1 MLPRARLKKWVIHHK
16 SREGGFLHAKGKGS
30 AQTGVG
36 DEAKRSYPRVEKRK
50 ILYAASVASSL

>member
-1 MLPRARLKKWVIHHK
+1 VIHHK